1 MQKWQLLVIN
11 IFMFI
16 LFVSIRTFPQSD
28 PFRINETGPVTVK
41 SQDIFLLWIEDI
53 DPTSGTN
60 YKSYQ
65 KIYRYKTDGILIPPD
80 SLNIDTMITKTQRR
94 EDNRAG
100 KNAYVDVAMG
110 KFNTDPYDDAVS
122 IWRTSSSN
130 QKIEIMVSHFDTTGF
145 FTQTTAITLDVGEEI
160 RQTEEVYVRTGNFDA
175 DNQDEFLVAFRDL
188 SDSVIFYTYDV
199 DSTLQAT
206 VSNRFSNVKVGG
218 SSLTHFVKY
227 FIETADLNAD
237 GIDEIISC
245 TWETGVTSTYVPIT
259 ARIYTFENGIIV
271 SKGTTLIQVP
281 KSSATGL
288 QDFIMA
294 AAKGQFDS
302 DDSDEIVFT
311 AVVKSNNIHKCEN
324 YILKI
329 NSNLATITVGPNLEY
344 NFTSFHSPNSL
355 TELSLAV
362 GDLNKTFN
370 NRDEIVIAGGSVIRF
385 FVVNDNYSIQMKG
398 AFYDVEN
405 PGGSDY
411 LQSNNFLKVSDIN
424 MDGRGDIIIV
434 KNRVAG
440 VSYKGFLT
448 AVITFTDSTLNDG
461 TVREL
466 ARLLGDE
473 NQNDT
478 YQPYAIAVGNFD
490 GYDFTVGTP
499 SLYHDYGI
507 VQPIVLL
514 NAPPVHFDVINGNTY
529 DVNGCYNGGDCDF
542 FAKYKKQT
550 TSSVEVKTEISN
562 DWAVSAGVK
571 VEGEIEAAPMGV
583 GVSTSYKV
591 WATGKYGKKFS
602 NDQTNRTT
610 ISVSVEVEA
619 REDDRI
625 YSTIADYDIWEYPVF
640 HGNEQFSRRSY
651 FALVPKNVQAT
662 WYGSKSYF
670 AQQYV
675 PDHEVSNILSYYPYD
690 TLSNNPN
697 LAQVIRASYVSDRF
711 SLDGSSS
718 YDWDLSITDFEET
731 GADTTRD
738 MGIDAGVELG
748 GFESTFKFDN
758 QKMSTHTTTVENLVN
773 LQVHLGSVN
782 MGIGDVKYAI
792 TPYAYWGT
800 NDALVVDYAVQPELA
815 PPGFPETWWQETYGN
830 NPDPAFILPWRLDPE
845 KGFALGDPEKRFQTK
860 DITFIPRKP
869 QVGDT
874 LTITA
879 RVRNFSL
886 ISTPSPVSVR
896 FYLEDPDSGGTPI
909 IGVNGTNT
917 VNTNGIVPLQGKS
930 EVNFKWVLPNGLP
943 AYPKIYAI
951 LDQENAIT
959 EIHDNNNKGFNIL
972 GSSSVSGIGDENS
985 LVPKEYMLY
994 QSYPNPFNPSTTIKY
1009 SIPNSDKVS
1018 IKVFDIL
1025 GREVA
1030 TLVNDYKTAGTHSVE
1045 FNASR
1050 FASGVYFYQINTGS
1064 YVETKKMVLLR

>member
-1 MQKWQLLVIN
+1 M
-11 IFMFI
+11 
-16 LFVSIRTFPQSD
+16 
-28 PFRINETGPVTVK
+28 
-41 SQDIFLLWIEDI
+41 EDI
-53 DPTSGTN
+53 GGGTF
-60 YKSYQ
+60 KSYQ
-65 KIYRYKTDGILIPPD
+65 KVYRYKTEGILLPLD
-80 SLNIDTMITKTQRR
+80 SLDIDTMLTSTIRK
-94 EDNRAG
+94 EDSRSG
-100 KNAYVDVAMG
+100 RNAYVDVANG

-122 IWRTSSSN
+122 VWRTTESN
-130 QKIEIMVSHFDTTGF
+130 QKIEIMISHFDTTGF
-145 FTQTTAITLDVGEEI
+145 FTNTTAVTLDAGEEL
-160 RQTEEVYVRTGNFDA
+160 RQNEEIYVRTGNFDT
-175 DNQDEFLVAFRDL
+175 DNTDEFILACRDA
-188 SDSVIFYTYDV
+188 SDSVIFYMYDV

-206 VSNRFSNVKVGG
+206 ATDRFSNVKVAG

-227 FIETADLNAD
+227 FIETADLNDD
-237 GIDEIISC
+237 GVDEIISC
-245 TWETGVTSTYVPIT
+245 TWESPVGSNNVPVNI
-259 ARIYTFENGIIV
+259 RIYAVESGAIV
-271 SKGTTLIQVP
+271 SKGTTIIQVP
-281 KSSATGL
+281 KSTATGL
-288 QDFIMA
+288 QDYIMA
-294 AAKGQFDS
+294 AARGQFDT
-302 DDSDEIVFT
+302 DGSDEIIFAGVLR
-311 AVVKSNNIHKCEN
+311 SNNNTVSHH
-324 YILKI
+324 YIL
-329 NSNLATITVGPNLEY
+329 NVSGDLQTITVGPRGQATL
-344 NFTSFHSPNSL
+344 TTTHSVNTL
-355 TELSLAV
+355 TEFALAT
-362 GDLNKTFN
+362 GDLNDDGKDEEVFSAGNRVRVFSIN
-370 NRDEIVIAGGSVIRF
+370 NDYSFTAKALLGVANGGP
-385 FVVNDNYSIQMKG
+385 NDYQ
-398 AFYDVEN
+398 
-405 PGGSDY
+405 
-411 LQSNNFLKVSDIN
+411 QSNNYLKVGDIN
-424 MDGRGDIIIV
+424 MDQKNDVIVV
-434 KNRVAG
+434 KNM
-440 VSYKGFLT
+440 VSGSGAPDGFFL
-448 AVITFTDSTLNDG
+448 AYFTFSDTSLNDG
-461 TVREL
+461 TERVF
-466 ARLLGDE
+466 ARILGEESQFD
-473 NQNDT
+473 N
-478 YQPYAIAVGNFD
+478 YQKYAIAIGNFD
-490 GYDFTVGTP
+490 GFDFTVGTP

-514 NAPPVHFDVINGNTY
+514 NAPPVHFDVINGNIY
-529 DVNGCYNGGDCDF
+529 DVNGCYNGGSCDF
-542 FAKYKKQT
+542 FSKYKKQT

-602 NDQTNRTT
+602 KDQTNRTT

-625 YSTIADYDIWEYPVF
+625 YSTIADYDIWEYPVL

-718 YDWDLSITDFEET
+718 YDWNLSINDFEET

-758 QKMSTHTTTVENLVN
+758 QKMSTHTTTVENLID

-782 MGIGDVKYAI
+782 MSIGDVKYAV
-792 TPYAYWGT
+792 TPYAYWDK

-830 NPDPAFILPWRLDPE
+830 IPDPAFILPWRLDPE
-845 KGFALGDPEKRFQTK
+845 KGFALGNPDKRFQTK
-860 DITFIPRKP
+860 DITFVPRKP
-869 QVGDT
+869 VPGDT
-874 LTITA
+874 LTISA

-886 ISTPSPVSVR
+886 KATSTPVSVK
-896 FYLEDPDSGGTPI
+896 FYLDDPDSGGTAM

-917 VNTNGIVPLQGKS
+917 VTTNGVINVQGKTD
-930 EVNFKWVLPNGLP
+930 VNFKWVVPNGLP
-943 AYPKIYAI
+943 AYPRIYAV
-951 LDQENAIT
+951 LDQGNAIT
-959 EIHDNNNKGFNIL
+959 EIHEDNNKGYNIL
-972 GSSSVSGIGDENS
+972 GISPVLGLEDAANILPED
-985 LVPKEYMLY
+985 YALY

-1009 SIPNSDKVS
+1009 SIPNSDIVN

-1030 TLVNDYKTAGTHSVE
+1030 VLLNEYKPAGTYNIE

-1050 FASGVYFYQINTGS
+1050 FASGVYFYQLHSGNF
-1064 YVETKKMVLLR
+1064 VETKKMVLMK

>member
-11 IFMFI
+11 IFMFV
-16 LFVSIRTFPQSD
+16 LLASIQTLPQGD

-41 SQDIFLLWIEDI
+41 SQDIFLLWMEDI
-53 DPTSGTN
+53 GGGN
-60 YKSYQ
+60 YKNYQ
-65 KIYRYKTDGILIPPD
+65 KIYRYKTDGILVPID
-80 SLNIDTMITKTQRR
+80 SVDIDTMLTKTGRR
-94 EDNRAG
+94 EDNRPG
-100 KNAYVDVAMG
+100 KNSYVDVASG
-110 KFNTDPYDDAVS
+110 KFNKDPYDDVVS
-122 IWRTSSSN
+122 VWRTSNSN
-130 QKIEIMVSHFDTTGF
+130 QKIEIMISHFDTTGF
-145 FTQTTAITLDVGEEI
+145 FSNSTAITLDVGEDI
-160 RQTEEVYVRTGNFDA
+160 RQDEEIYVRAGNFDV
-175 DNQDEFLVAFRDL
+175 DDVDEFIVAYRDA
-188 SDSVIFYTYDV
+188 SDSVIYYLYDV

-206 VSNRFSNVKVGG
+206 VVNRFSNVKVAGT
-218 SSLTHFVKY
+218 SLNFVRY
-227 FIETADLNAD
+227 FIETADLNSD
-237 GIDEIISC
+237 GIDEL
-245 TWETGVTSTYVPIT
+245 VTSTWESPVTSTNVPIMI
-259 ARIYTFENGIIV
+259 RIYALENGSIV
-271 SKGTTLIQVP
+271 PKGTETIQVP
-281 KSSATGL
+281 LIETTGL
-288 QDFIMA
+288 QAFVMA
-294 AAKGQFDS
+294 ETKGQFDNDQS
-302 DDSDEIVFT
+302 EEFVFSGVIK
-311 AVVKSNNIHKCEN
+311 ANNIHRAQL
-324 YILKI
+324 YII
-329 NSNLATITVGPNLEY
+329 NVSQNLTSITVGPKQQ
-344 NFTSFHSPNSL
+344 FTLTTHHPNTY
-355 TELSLAV
+355 TEFCLAA
-362 GDLNKTFN
+362 GDLNDSN
-370 NRDEIVIAGGSVIRF
+370 NKRDEIIFAAGDSIAISS
-385 FVVNDNYSIQMKG
+385 VNDDYTLQFKG
-398 AFYDVEN
+398 RVYMPN
-405 PGGSDY
+405 GGGSDY
-411 LQSNNFLKVSDIN
+411 LQSNNYLKVSDVN
-424 MDGRGDIIIV
+424 MDRKEDIVIV
-434 KNRVAG
+434 KNIVVG
-440 VSYKGFLT
+440 TTNQGFWT
-448 AVITFTDSTLNDG
+448 KIITFSDSTLNRG
-461 TVREL
+461 T
-466 ARLLGDE
+466 ARVFAQQIGDE
-473 NQNDT
+473 SQNDV
-478 YQPYAIAVGNFD
+478 YHQYAIAVGNFD
-490 GYDFTVGTP
+490 GFDFTVGTP

-514 NAPPVHFDVINGNTY
+514 NAPPVHFDVINGNIY
-529 DVNGCYNGGDCDF
+529 DVNGCYNGGSCDF

-697 LAQVIRASYVSDRF
+697 LAQIIRASYVSDRF

-718 YDWDLSITDFEET
+718 YDWNLSITDFEET

-758 QKMSTHTTTVENLVN
+758 QKMSTHTTTVENLID

-782 MGIGDVKYAI
+782 MSIGDVKYAV

-830 NPDPAFILPWRLDPE
+830 IPDPAFILPWRLDPE

-860 DITFIPRKP
+860 DITFVPRKP

-886 ISTPSPVSVR
+886 VSTSSPVSVK
-896 FYLEDPDSGGTPI
+896 FFLEDPDSGGTPI

-917 VNTNGIVPLQGKS
+917 VSTNGIIPLQGKS

-943 AYPKIYAI
+943 AYPKVYAI

-972 GSSSVSGIGDENS
+972 GSSSVSGIDDSENHIPGTY
-985 LVPKEYMLY
+985 VLY
-994 QSYPNPFNPSTTIKY
+994 QSYPNPFNPTTTIKY
-1009 SIPNSDKVS
+1009 SLPNSDIVNL
-1018 IKVFDIL
+1018 KVFDIL

-1030 TLVNDYKTAGTHSVE
+1030 VLVNEYKPAGTYAAE
-1045 FNASR
+1045 FNASE
-1050 FASGVYFYQINTGS
+1050 FASGVYFYQLQSGNF
-1064 YVETKKMVLLR
+1064 VETKKMVLMK